1 MSKYKVFLSI
11 DNGSSSLIA
20 ASGSQLI
27 AVYRKSTYSA
37 MKFLNNP
44 IRYPLDKI
52 IVIQER

>member
-1 MSKYKVFLSI
+1 MSKYKLFLAI
-11 DNGSSSLIA
+11 DNRSFSLIA

-27 AVYRKSTYSA
+27 AVYHKGTYSA

-52 IVIQER
+52 VVIQER